1 MAKPKGPPSAA
12 DKTCNEMTALVLGY
26 LTGTLSANVK
36 RDFEHHLTICPDCV
50 SFLNTYKKTVAA
62 TQSVEPSDIP
72 APVRDSILSF
82 LRKRIRRIGALIIY
96 ILTQSLS

>member
-1 MAKPKGPPSAA
+1 MAKPKRTPSAA

-26 LTGTLSANVK
+26 LTDTLSANVK

-50 SFLNTYKKTVAA
+50 NFLNTYKKTVAV

-82 LRKRIRRIGALIIY
+82 LRKRVRRIAALIIY
-96 ILTQSLS
+96 ILTQSVS